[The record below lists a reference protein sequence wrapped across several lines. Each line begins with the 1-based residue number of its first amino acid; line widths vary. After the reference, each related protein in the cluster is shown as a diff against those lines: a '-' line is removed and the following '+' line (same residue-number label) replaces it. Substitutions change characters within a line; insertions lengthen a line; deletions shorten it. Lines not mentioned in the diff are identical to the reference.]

1 MLRLF
6 AGLSLPDAVTARLA
20 LTQPG
25 LPGRPV
31 APENMHLTLA
41 FFGETDEAT
50 AGDLHA
56 ALSAVRCPG
65 FALWLDGVGAFGGS
79 KPRSIHALARPEPLL
94 TRLHDKV
101 TRAAREAGASVD
113 ATRFAPHVTL
123 SRLRAGEATPAEVA
137 KALQAR
143 AALLAGP
150 VEVAAFHLY
159 RSDLTRNGAQY
170 DALADYPLRDPQTAT

>member
-31 APENMHLTLA
+31 APETMHLTLA

-56 ALSAVRCPG
+56 ALGAVRCPG
-65 FALWLDGVGAFGGS
+65 FDLWLDGVGAFGGAR
-79 KPRSIHALARPEPLL
+79 PRSIHALARPEPLL
-94 TRLHDKV
+94 S
-101 TRAAREAGASVD
+101 AN
-113 ATRFAPHVTL
+113 P
-123 SRLRAGEATPAEVA
+123 LRAGAWHARVITLLPQAFPGLLGESLPGCTTRSRAPRARPA
-137 KALQAR
+137 R
-143 AALLAGP
+143 TSTRP
-150 VEVAAFHLY
+150 VSP
-159 RSDLTRNGAQY
+159 RMSR
-170 DALADYPLRDPQTAT
+170 